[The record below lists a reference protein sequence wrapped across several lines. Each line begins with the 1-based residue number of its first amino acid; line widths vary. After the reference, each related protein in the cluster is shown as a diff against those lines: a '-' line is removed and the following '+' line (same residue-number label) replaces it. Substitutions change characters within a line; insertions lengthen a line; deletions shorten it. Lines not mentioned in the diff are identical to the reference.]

1 MRGMKKGLG
10 TGVVM
15 VTTMATILEAEEVV
29 QGVGEVDEAVVGALT
44 IEGWINFEVVAEVDG
59 EVSTTGVGEDL
70 MIEEGE
76 EGEGGTRGEASEGAM
91 VTMTSEVP
99 VGDAV
104 EVEAG
109 VVEMIALIGGTW
121 TMSGQKTL
129 LMTLRS
135 LNSNLMEGE

>member
-10 TGVVM
+10 TGEVM
-15 VTTMATILEAEEVV
+15 VTTMATILEAVEVV

-44 IEGWINFEVVAEVDG
+44 IEEWINFEAVAEEDG

-76 EGEGGTRGEASEGAM
+76 EGEGGTRGGATEEAT
-91 VTMTSEVP
+91 VTMTLEVP

-104 EVEAG
+104 EVVAG
-109 VVEMIALIGGTW
+109 VVEMIA
-121 TMSGQKTL
+121 
-129 LMTLRS
+129 
-135 LNSNLMEGE
+135 